1 MTRTIAAKDVVAT
14 QWTFTGTNSEPLG
27 PPNFEQLFAPPGR
40 TVMFRGVS
48 IYDIDDGLIQRET
61 SYMDLVTIMVELGVE
76 L

>member
-1 MTRTIAAKDVVAT
+1 MLPT

-27 PPNFEQLFAPPGR
+27 PPVFEQAFAPAGR

-48 IYDIDDGLIQRET
+48 IYDISDGHILRET
-61 SYMDLVTIMVELGVE
+61 SYMDLATIMVELGVE